1 MDDLVVGMGEEADH
15 FLATNEAGKQVL
27 NFELTS
33 LPRYSEWDCEGR
45 TPEEK
50 PFCTEEEN
58 ADFGLGLGL
67 DPLPKASDISDGWCW
82 TASNGEG
89 FCSALAGVDHP
100 EPTANKTLQEHCL
113 SDPSCAKAFECSSE
127 SNFQKES
134 ITNRASVARM
144 WIYSILVEHGVMI
157 ARICVLLFFPTFPD
171 WIGDAKVN
179 ATARIATAVC
189 GFAATPGL
197 EMMLSR
203 SQDVLKF
210 RIKQM
215 KKEAKARRDGTYME
229 TLTPGASPT
238 SRCAAH
244 PPSSISS

>member
-1 MDDLVVGMGEEADH
+1 M
-15 FLATNEAGKQVL
+15 
-27 NFELTS
+27 
-33 LPRYSEWDCEGR
+33 
-45 TPEEK
+45 
-50 PFCTEEEN
+50 
-58 ADFGLGLGL
+58 
-67 DPLPKASDISDGWCW
+67 
-82 TASNGEG
+82 
-89 FCSALAGVDHP
+89 AGVDHP
-100 EPTANKTLQEHCL
+100 AANKTLQEHCL

-179 ATARIATAVC
+179 ATARSATAVC

>member
-1 MDDLVVGMGEEADH
+1 MDELIVGMGAGADP

-33 LPRYSEWDCEGR
+33 LPRYSESDCSGAV
-45 TPEEK
+45 
-50 PFCTEEEN
+50 CTEEEN
-58 ADFGLGLGL
+58 AAFGLPS

-89 FCSALAGVDHP
+89 FCSALAGVGH
-100 EPTANKTLQEHCL
+100 TANKTLQEHCL

-144 WIYSILVEHGVMI
+144 WIYSLLVEHGVMI

-171 WIGDAKVN
+171 WIGDAKVGPKRHSPQRN
-179 ATARIATAVC
+179 SCLRVRSDARA
-189 GFAATPGL
+189 
-197 EMMLSR
+197 
-203 SQDVLKF
+203 
-210 RIKQM
+210 
-215 KKEAKARRDGTYME
+215 
-229 TLTPGASPT
+229 
-238 SRCAAH
+238 
-244 PPSSISS
+244 